1 MLNLPLP
8 FGVEQPKNKKMRAT
22 LSLMMAGLPLLL
34 GAQEVQHAG
43 AMRPVML
50 GQSLDNHLYWDSL
63 PAAGL
68 WGIAPLE
75 RLQGEVTVADGAVY
89 VARVDAEG
97 RLVMQQ
103 EQQAASPFGVYA
115 HAQHFISAPVQA
127 SIEGLKDL
135 ETLAAELAAK
145 LGWEGEKPFLFRIQG
160 EFAKVKIHVLDKPVD
175 EAEHNHEL
183 HNKAKRYFTYE
194 HITGELIGFYSTQH
208 EGVYTHKGDY
218 THVHFLD
225 AERQAMGH
233 LDDIVIAG
241 EVVFLLPA
249 Q

>member
-1 MLNLPLP
+1 
-8 FGVEQPKNKKMRAT
+8 
-22 LSLMMAGLPLLL
+22 MMAALPLLL

-50 GQSLDNHLYWDSL
+50 GQSLDNHLHWDTLS
-63 PAAGL
+63 AAGL

-75 RLQGEVTVADGAVY
+75 RLQGEVTVADGVVY
-89 VARVDAEG
+89 AARVDAEG
-97 RLVMQQ
+97 RLAMQQ
-103 EQQAASPFGVYA
+103 ERQAASPFGVYA
-115 HAQHFISAPVQA
+115 HAEQFASTPVQA
-127 SIEGLKDL
+127 AVEGLKAL
-135 ETLAAELAAK
+135 EELAAELAAQ

-160 EFAKVKIHVLDKPVD
+160 EFAKVKIHVLDKPAD
-175 EAEHNHEL
+175 EPNHNHEL
-183 HNKAKRYFTYE
+183 HHKAKRYFTYE
-194 HITGELIGFYSTQH
+194 RITGELIGFYSTQH

-241 EVVFLLPA
+241 EVVFLLPV